1 MDNIIMY
8 TTQWCGDCRK
18 VKRFLR
24 EKNITFTE
32 VDIDQDEAASQQVI
46 QWSGGSRVIPTFF
59 IECRSL
65 SKATI
70 LHNPPL
76 TELAKVFAQ

>member
-46 QWSGGSRVIPTFF
+46 QWSGGRRVIPTLL
-59 IECRSL
+59 IEWRNS
-65 SKATI
+65 SRPII

-76 TELAKVFAQ
+76 SELAKVFAQ